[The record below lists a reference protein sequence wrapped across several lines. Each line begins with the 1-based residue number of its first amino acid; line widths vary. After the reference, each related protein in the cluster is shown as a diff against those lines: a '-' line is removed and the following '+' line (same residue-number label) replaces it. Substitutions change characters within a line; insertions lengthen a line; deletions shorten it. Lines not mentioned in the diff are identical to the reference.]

1 MELTQQ
7 ARDTS
12 SEQQGGTMKILIE
25 EAERLYRQIDKAQV
39 HLINARLNNDEE
51 GKKSA
56 ISEMETTMCNAM
68 QLLTCLVEHKDNIVD
83 LGEVWHK
90 YNPKQEICDVV
101 LVRYKDEILIG
112 VHDQCNIDMFL
123 RYSEHL
129 KEKIYFAFVKDLLS
143 KGGEQCKPK
152 DMEQKTEIKVEGTD
166 NVFATQV
173 TNNQSDEEIYGSLL
187 DKLFTTY
194 KSKNADYGSAF
205 SEMFDELGIDYAYG
219 KLREKMNRIKVL
231 RKQANM
237 VEDEGVEGALLDTA
251 GHAILTLVELKKRNK

>member
-12 SEQQGGTMKILIE
+12 SEQQGETMKILIE

-123 RYSEHL
+123 RYNEHL
-129 KEKIYFAFVKDLLS
+129 KEKIYFASVKDLLP
-143 KGGEQCKPK
+143 KGGEQWNITK
-152 DMEQKTEIKVEGTD
+152 
-166 NVFATQV
+166 
-173 TNNQSDEEIYGSLL
+173 
-187 DKLFTTY
+187 
-194 KSKNADYGSAF
+194 
-205 SEMFDELGIDYAYG
+205 
-219 KLREKMNRIKVL
+219 
-231 RKQANM
+231 
-237 VEDEGVEGALLDTA
+237 
-251 GHAILTLVELKKRNK
+251 